1 MTPPAT
7 NSTSPPECQPLF
19 EPVSHAPSVAAQKI
33 FVKGPG
39 LARLAVQV
47 ALETWRSK
55 WWAKWRRAGSAWLHS
70 SGKFQG
76 HDFPRANICK
86 KWWVLQNHPQ
96 TLQTVKTL
104 KKEINTSLRNPLF
117 EIHFTCFTVPFL
129 FGWVCLCAPVFREM
143 NSILQNNLEITM
155 LSKLHLS
162 FQISKVL

>member
-7 NSTSPPECQPLF
+7 NSTSPPECQP
-19 EPVSHAPSVAAQKI
+19 HAPSVAAQKI

-39 LARLAVQV
+39 LERLAVQV

-70 SGKFQG
+70 SWKFQG

-117 EIHFTCFTVPFL
+117 EIHFTCFTVPF
-129 FGWVCLCAPVFREM
+129 FCGWVRWCAPVWEM
-143 NSILQNNLEITM
+143 SSILQNNLEITM
-155 LSKLHLS
+155 LSMLMFPFKYRKFCIL
-162 FQISKVL
+162 